1 MGPSGSYT
9 AWHVTPVVSLAANGG
24 MMETPTTYL
33 YLEHRPD
40 KRTQELFIRGT
51 GVRPSTIWH
60 DRYIS
65 CMTPH
70 QIAQNRDLPAA
81 AVLEALAYCQDH
93 WEVIRAEK
101 DAERAWLEEQGF
113 FAEDAPAPR

>member
-1 MGPSGSYT
+1 
-9 AWHVTPVVSLAANGG
+9 
-24 MMETPTTYL
+24 MMETQTTYI

-40 KRTQELFIRGT
+40 KRTQELCIRGT
-51 GVRPSTIWH
+51 GVRASTIWH

-65 CMTPH
+65 RLTLH
-70 QIAQNRDLPAA
+70 QIAQNRDLPES

-93 WEVIRAEK
+93 WDVICAEK

-113 FAEDAPAPR
+113 FAEDFSTPR